1 MTLTQCDGL
10 GPVSPSIV
18 TKVNDVVRVMNLT
31 GTTEGLF
38 MGNLWPEREDW
49 HWFAFHPLAGFE
61 FKEIEPGVFEHWVH
75 RNSQWNLFQGVFYTF
90 PDQQSVNLKDLYIR
104 HPSKPYLYA
113 YKGRSDDAVVLSNG
127 YKIAPLD
134 TEALITTHPAIEG
147 CLVIGTGKPQAGL
160 LVELKDPSARNFEL
174 FDSIWE
180 VVDRANHSGF
190 QMIRLQRDYIAFAEP
205 DKPFIRT
212 DKSTIKR
219 RATLDL
225 YTDFIDRFYA
235 TRDEATINEEFN
247 VYTIDT
253 TSDETIL
260 ESVRTI
266 LSSIIPE
273 IGIASPEEDVFD
285 MGLDSLLVFQAIRI
299 IRGAT
304 GLQEQLAPR
313 HLYANPT
320 LSLFSAQLTAILK
333 QQQKPMTEVVTNGRS
348 DDLNGQSTAKLS
360 GTPTDGLRN
369 AIHEHRRRTGFK
381 MNPFDAVNPNHYMGF
396 TFFFA
401 LPSGSSFQQAF
412 QGLQEGLCRA
422 FQVIPELDG
431 KMMHASEHEFGYRKG
446 EYAITIPPPTMATT
460 SNPRQLVYKDMSQ
473 FLPSF
478 QEMRST
484 GFKHSLF
491 SDKTVLDCYVFPEMP
506 TDIMVAHAN
515 FVEGGCILATNF
527 IHTCFDGLG
536 AIVALKVWAECCRY
550 VQGDLSATCDW
561 YDPESFNHSLP
572 EILYQQEGHAKAAH
586 EVDPAVWEFLPF
598 FPRTTQVD
606 SEEKTSDSDMYT
618 SLTNP
623 NLVYRRQPRW
633 PRAPSDRS
641 LASTFFLISRDNIR
655 KLKNDVNSHPEV
667 NGQATSI
674 SDIVQ
679 AFMWR
684 TSIRARYLVAKEIRG
699 QSFGPD
705 EKSILEIPIDGRLY
719 FSSQLP
725 SSYTGSMLIMSRTV
739 MSVEELCSPNTSL
752 AKVVSL
758 IRKTIAK
765 VNTALVHDA
774 FTLLRSMTDYTKPA
788 TANMGLE
795 HMNEMISNMILW
807 RTEDNLSSFGEGI
820 FAGGKPEAVWPQ
832 IERGHRRFRFS
843 LVHPVRA
850 DGGVE
855 LELGTL
861 PEELKM
867 LESDEHFTKY
877 AKLLDLRQGT
887 GW

>member
-1 MTLTQCDGL
+1 
-10 GPVSPSIV
+10 
-18 TKVNDVVRVMNLT
+18 
-31 GTTEGLF
+31 

-49 HWFAFHPLAGFE
+49 HWLAFHPLAGFE

-113 YKGRSDDAVVLSNG
+113 YTGRSDDAVVLSNG

-147 CLVIGTGKPQAGL
+147 CLIIGTGKPQAGL
-160 LVELKDPSARNFEL
+160 LVELKDPSVRNVEL
-174 FDSIWE
+174 FDSVWE
-180 VVDRANHSGF
+180 IVDRANNSGF
-190 QMIRLQRDYIAFAEP
+190 QKIRLQRDYIAFAEP

-225 YTDFIDRFYA
+225 YSEFIDRFYA
-235 TRDEATINEEFN
+235 TRDEAASNGEFDA
-247 VYTIDT
+247 YTIDT
-253 TSDETIL
+253 TSDEATL
-260 ESVRTI
+260 ASVRTI
-266 LSSIIPE
+266 LSSVLPE
-273 IGIASPEEDVFD
+273 IGTASPDEDVFD

-320 LSLFSAQLTAILK
+320 LSLFSVQLATMLKK
-333 QQQKPMTEVVTNGRS
+333 QQVTPAPEAETNGHS
-348 DDLNGQSTAKLS
+348 DDLNGQTIARPSEM
-360 GTPTDGLRN
+360 PTDGLRN
-369 AIHEHRRRTGFK
+369 AIQEHRRRTGFT

-401 LPSGSSFQQAF
+401 LPSGSSFEKAF
-412 QGLQEGLCRA
+412 QVLQAGLCRA
-422 FQVIPELDG
+422 FQIIPELDG
-431 KMMHASEHEFGYRKG
+431 KMIHASEHEFGYRKG
-446 EYAITIPPPTMATT
+446 EYAITIPPAAMATT

-473 FLPSF
+473 VLPSF
-478 QEMRST
+478 RAMRST
-484 GFKHSLF
+484 GFRHSLF
-491 SDKTVLDCYVFPEMP
+491 ADRTVLDCYVFPDMP
-506 TDIMVAHAN
+506 ADVLVAHAN
-515 FVEGGCILATNF
+515 FVEGGCILGTNF

-572 EILYQQEGHAKAAH
+572 EILYQREGHAKAAH

-598 FPRTTQVD
+598 FPPNTTGTMD
-606 SEEKTSDSDMYT
+606 HNDMYT

-641 LASTFFLISRDNIR
+641 LSSTFFLISRKNLQN
-655 KLKNDVNSHPEV
+655 LKEDVNSHPAV

-679 AFMWR
+679 ALMWR
-684 TSIRARYLVAKEIRG
+684 TSVRARYLVAKEMRG

-705 EKSILEIPIDGRLY
+705 DMSILELPIDGRLY

-725 SSYTGSMLIMSRTV
+725 SSYMGSILIMSRTV
-739 MSVEELCSPNTSL
+739 MSVEELCSPHTSL
-752 AKVVSL
+752 AKVASL

-774 FTLLRSMTDYTKPA
+774 YTLLRSMTDYTKPA

-795 HMNEMISNMILW
+795 HMNEMISNMFLW
-807 RTEDNLSSFGEGI
+807 RPEDDLSLFGEGL
-820 FAGGKPEAVWPQ
+820 FVGGKPEAVWPQ
-832 IERGHRRFRFS
+832 IERGHRRFRLS
-843 LVHPVRA
+843 LIHPVRA

-867 LESDEHFTKY
+867 LESDEAFTKY
-877 AKLLDLRQGT
+877 AKLLDVRPGT
-887 GW
+887 GY